1 VNNNNLLNWLLFT
14 LLAVI
19 WGSSFILMKLGL
31 DNGLSAYQVAA
42 IRIVASGLVLLPNA
56 IRFFKLIPK
65 NKLALVILSGTL
77 GSLLPAFLFCLA
89 EEGVDSSLAGALNS
103 LTPIF
108 VIINGALFFQTKT
121 ALNKV
126 IGILLA
132 FTGSFLLL
140 LSNRHFGENSQL
152 TYVLFIIIA
161 TFMYGF
167 NVNMVAKHLK
177 NIPSIHIASVSLSM
191 NAIPAL
197 IILIT
202 TGFFKLPL
210 QNPDLLIG
218 IGASAL
224 LGISSTAIATILF
237 YVLLKRASPIFAS
250 MVTYGIPFVALGWG
264 WIYQEKIGL
273 PQIGSLL
280 VILLGVFVANWPSR
294 K

>member
-1 VNNNNLLNWLLFT
+1 
-14 LLAVI
+14 
-19 WGSSFILMKLGL
+19 MKLGL

>member
-1 VNNNNLLNWLLFT
+1 
-14 LLAVI
+14 
-19 WGSSFILMKLGL
+19 MKLGL

-108 VIINGALFFQTKT
+108 VIINGVLFFQTKT
-121 ALNKV
+121 ELNKV

-140 LSNRHFGENSQL
+140 LSNGHLGENSQF

-177 NIPSIHIASVSLSM
+177 NIPSIHIASISLSI

-197 IILIT
+197 IILIA

-264 WIYQEKIGL
+264 WIYKEDIGW

>member
-1 VNNNNLLNWLLFT
+1 MLFT

-152 TYVLFIIIA
+152 TYVFFIIIA